1 MKIALITG
9 GSRGLGRSAA
19 LSLADQGIN
28 LIITYKSNRE
38 AAEQVI
44 KELSEKGVK
53 AAPLQLDTE
62 NTASLDSFVEE
73 FKSMLKDEF
82 QAAHFDYLLNNAGV
96 GHLSPLTEMKEEDF
110 DRLYHIH
117 LKSVYFLTQR
127 LVPLMNKGGSI
138 LNVSSGLTRFSY
150 PHYSA
155 YASLKGAIEVFTRYL
170 AVELGPKQIR
180 ANTIAPGAIETDF
193 GGGQVRDNKELNQT
207 IASHTPLG
215 RVGKAEDIGPI
226 MAEILAG
233 KTQWINGQ
241 RIEASGGIHS

>member
-82 QAAHFDYLLNNAGV
+82 QADHFDYLL
-96 GHLSPLTEMKEEDF
+96 K
-110 DRLYHIH
+110 I
-117 LKSVYFLTQR
+117 
-127 LVPLMNKGGSI
+127 
-138 LNVSSGLTRFSY
+138 
-150 PHYSA
+150 
-155 YASLKGAIEVFTRYL
+155 
-170 AVELGPKQIR
+170 
-180 ANTIAPGAIETDF
+180 
-193 GGGQVRDNKELNQT
+193 
-207 IASHTPLG
+207 
-215 RVGKAEDIGPI
+215 
-226 MAEILAG
+226 
-233 KTQWINGQ
+233 
-241 RIEASGGIHS
+241 